1 MVQAWLLGMDSSV
14 SDTPEL
20 ALPDSVE
27 LLPSRMDGGLVG
39 EAGIGWRGD
48 WWGHE
53 RKILS

>member
-48 WWGHE
+48 W
-53 RKILS
+53 